1 MSGSERFHEYVA
13 DVLAAQLPYRKKYL
27 MFGPQVC
34 EWGLVLHMC
43 QSAFF
48 IGCAAGLDDPEG
60 AISLA
65 GAANDV
71 RAWGALWSSAG
82 MELERRV
89 SAVEPSSAT
98 FDQLFPETFTQ
109 SVSEVRRLL
118 SPRECV
124 AALGEPV
131 VTGLTVA
138 LGFPELAQAMLD
150 LRRPIRRGAQIVG
163 VRLIDASAWM
173 TVEQMMAHAREMV
186 AAWKSDT
193 GVT

>member
-1 MSGSERFHEYVA
+1 MSGGEPFHAYVG
-13 DVLAAQLPYRKKYL
+13 DVLAGQLPYRKKFL
-27 MFGPQVC
+27 MVGPQVC

-60 AISLA
+60 AIALL

-71 RAWGALWSSAG
+71 GEWGALWSSTG
-82 MELERRV
+82 VELERRV
-89 SAVEPSSAT
+89 STVELAAAT
-98 FDQLFPETFTQ
+98 YDKLFPETFTQ
-109 SVSEVRRLL
+109 SMSEVRRLL

-131 VTGLTVA
+131 AAGLTVA
-138 LGFPELAQAMLD
+138 LRFPDLAQAMLE
-150 LRRPIRRGAQIVG
+150 LRRPILRGAEIVG
-163 VRLIDASAWM
+163 VRLIDASAYM

-193 GVT
+193 GAA